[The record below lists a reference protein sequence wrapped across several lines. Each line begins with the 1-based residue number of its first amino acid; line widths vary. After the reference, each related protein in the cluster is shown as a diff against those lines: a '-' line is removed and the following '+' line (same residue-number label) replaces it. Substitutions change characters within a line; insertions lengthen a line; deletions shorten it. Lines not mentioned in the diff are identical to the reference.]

1 MKIIQIH
8 EYSDDLLGALNE
20 LLPQLSSSA
29 QLLTEEDLKEIISAD
44 NSHLFMAKGAE
55 GYCGSLT
62 LVVFK
67 TPTGSWAWIED
78 VVVSEGW
85 RGKGIGEML
94 ISQAI
99 ETAKAHGVKKVD
111 LTSSSTREA
120 ANARYQKL
128 GFDCRD
134 TNVYRKTEKGA

>member
-1 MKIIQIH
+1 MKIVKIL

-29 QLLTEEDLKEIISAD
+29 QLLTEEDLKEIISAES
-44 NSHLFMAKGAE
+44 SHLFMAKGEE

-67 TPTGSWAWIED
+67 TPTGTRAWIED
-78 VVVSEGW
+78 VVVSEGM
-85 RGKGIGEML
+85 RGKGIGKML

-99 ETAKAHGVKKVD
+99 ETAKTHGAKKID
-111 LTSSSTREA
+111 LTSSPTREA
-120 ANARYQKL
+120 ANALYQKL
-128 GFDCRD
+128 GFDFRD
-134 TNVYRKTEKGA
+134 TNVYRYCSK

>member
-1 MKIIQIH
+1 MKIVKIL

-29 QLLTEEDLKEIISAD
+29 QLLTEEDLKEIISAES
-44 NSHLFMAKGAE
+44 SHLFMAKGKE

-67 TPTGSWAWIED
+67 TPTGTRAWIED
-78 VVVSEGW
+78 VVVSEGM
-85 RGKGIGEML
+85 RGKGIGKML

-99 ETAKAHGVKKVD
+99 ETAKTHGAKKID
-111 LTSSSTREA
+111 LTSSPTREA
-120 ANARYQKL
+120 ANALYQKL
-128 GFDCRD
+128 GFDFRD
-134 TNVYRKTEKGA
+134 TNVYRYCSK